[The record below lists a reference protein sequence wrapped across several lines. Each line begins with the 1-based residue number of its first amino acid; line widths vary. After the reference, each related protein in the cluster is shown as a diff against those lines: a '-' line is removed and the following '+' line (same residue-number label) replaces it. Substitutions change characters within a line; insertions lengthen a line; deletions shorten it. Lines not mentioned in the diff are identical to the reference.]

1 MRRLKHNFKKGMAFV
16 LSLAMVAGLVPAM
29 SGGAN
34 TVQAA
39 TGSGTEPSVTAYA
52 TKNQL
57 MTTFTP
63 DANGTATTKGKLVF
77 GKKSD
82 RTTAQEWYILG
93 KDTGVSGDNTIIVAA
108 SPIAR
113 GQKFNSDTSNKNDE
127 NLWSDC
133 AYSEATITEVYANHY
148 GASELR
154 DTLQGMATNRSYFT
168 RTEQNLMNA
177 TTVTT
182 NDTKNSVTYT
192 TTDKLYA
199 LQGDFDNDQ
208 YLWAGTDDSTVLAM
222 SSYWRNGERFWL
234 RSSYVGD
241 DGDALLAFPGDAVYG
256 INVRCAFT
264 VQPASNLDLSS
275 VLFAS
280 AATAAS
286 SDTKSEKITD
296 SVAMTLRLDGTDK
309 NIGTAIYNTTTGD
322 INVTK
327 GSTTSNVALVVQGND
342 GTKDWYYSK
351 QITGTETVNVSDI
364 KTKLS
369 SSADI
374 DLSACKIWLEI
385 TEDNVLY
392 AVNAEKEIEKINT
405 TYVTKEQLM
414 NSFKPYSDGTA
425 ANYGKLVFGKNKDGS
440 AQEWYILGKDEDV
453 SGDNTIIFAASPI
466 ATGQRISSRTASYY
480 TTYYY
485 YEADTG
491 YGDNSGNIEVYPNH
505 YGASDLREK
514 LKGMADG
521 SNETYFTTAEQKLMN
536 STTVTTKDTKNK
548 VTYTTT
554 DKLYA
559 LAADGFG
566 SSYKTIKAGSDNK
579 TVLAM
584 RSYWSS
590 GSNFWLRSPYVSHEY
605 FSLPAFPGTNVS
617 KDFSSSY
624 YAVQPASNLNL
635 SSVLFASAA
644 KAASSGTEAGT
655 IAERTAMTLRLDGTD
670 KNIGTA
676 IYNTTTGD
684 INVTKG
690 STTSNVALV
699 VQGNDG
705 TKDWYYSKQITGTET
720 VNVSDIKTKLSS
732 SADID
737 LSACKIWLEITED
750 NVLYAVN
757 AEKEIEKINTTYV
770 TKEQLMNSF
779 KPYSDGTAVNYG
791 KLVFGKNSDGNPQ
804 EWYILGA
811 DSGVTG
817 GTDNTIIFTA
827 SPIVNNNVFEDDGRN
842 NKTDTTLWSDC
853 VYNGLSI
860 SEVYPNHYGASDL
873 RVALKGMADGS
884 NETYFTTAEQK
895 LMNATTV
902 TTDDMK
908 NRTRYTTTDKLY
920 ALVADGWGSSYK
932 SIKAGSDNN
941 TVLAMSCFWS
951 DARGH
956 RFWLR
961 SPSRGLGDVNDVLL
975 APPGLC
981 VNQGDVSTGRAV
993 QPASNLDLSS
1003 VLFASAAQ
1011 AASSETAEAGTIASD
1026 KAMTLRLD
1034 GTGNNIG
1041 TVTYNT
1047 TTGDIKVVKG
1057 GATSQTVA
1065 LVVQGNDGT
1074 NDWYYSKKITGT
1086 DVVNVSDIVAEPK
1099 TPSSIDLSACKIW
1112 LEITEDNVAYA
1123 VNATETNIKIIHS
1136 IAITDID
1143 TPVPDT
1149 ALDTEASCT
1158 TEGVKSTTPQI
1169 TWTPSDTTAGYNTRY
1184 TAGITLTA
1192 DTGYEFADNVTATVS
1207 GNTATSVTNN
1217 ADGTLTVT
1225 KEFTTDKRK
1234 IESVAAPTVP
1244 ANNAFTTY
1252 YGYDGYD
1259 ETPISGTNTELGK
1272 TATVTFEGTTLPT
1285 TADMAVTWTIE
1296 SNGGV
1301 YDNTPGAENTFRWT
1315 IPESA
1320 LTNYNAV
1327 YCQGYDTS
1335 TGNITGTIKLKNKAA
1350 TSVTIT
1356 GTDSSIAYTGAT
1368 VDVLQYFSIDTNA
1381 GTATYTLVG
1390 GTGEGMLS
1398 GTTLTVTH
1406 TGTFKIK
1413 VSTAANGIFAAGEK
1427 TVTLTVDNGTILYTA
1442 TDYSTTYD
1450 GQPHSISVSVTN
1462 PEGTAVTYSTD
1473 GVTYGSD
1480 NPSFSNEGTHTV
1492 YYRITKDN
1500 YTTVEASKTVTINK
1514 KPVTITAQKQD
1525 IVWGKDINQSLYTV
1539 SEDGLIT
1546 GDSIKEITL
1555 TPSTT
1560 ARTENGTISV
1570 SGVKIENAAG
1580 ADVTA
1585 NYDITMVNGNLKI
1598 THDAALAPERI
1609 EASKTKT
1616 TYTAGDTLNVDDLAV
1631 TAYYADGYSEPV
1643 QDYTTNVSAI
1653 DMSADGDKTLTV
1665 SYTKNGVT
1673 KTKDI
1678 TIKVNAVLTTY
1689 KIISGADS
1697 EWKQNTDRNIT
1708 IRGNGEFSK
1717 FESVKVDGSI
1727 IDAKNYTA
1735 KEGSTIIILKADYL
1749 KTLSVGT
1756 HSFEIVWADGSAAT
1770 SFKVSKN
1777 TSDSEGS
1784 KDNSQQPT
1792 PPQTGDNSRPMLWV
1806 TLLAPSLAGLLA
1818 LLSVRRK
1825 KDDEYMQR

>member
-52 TKNQL
+52 TKAQL
-57 MTTFTP
+57 MTAFTP

-82 RTTAQEWYILG
+82 GTTAQEWYILG
-93 KDTGVSGDNTIIVAA
+93 KDEGVSGDNTIIFAA

-113 GQKFNSDTSNKNDE
+113 GQKFNSYISNKNDE

-133 AYSEATITEVYANHY
+133 VYSEATITEVYANHY

-154 DTLQGMATNRSYFT
+154 DTLQGMATNTSYFT
-168 RTEQNLMNA
+168 SAEQGLMNA

-182 NDTKNSVTYT
+182 KDTKNSSVTYT

-199 LQGDFDNDQ
+199 LQGDYDNDQ

-222 SSYWRNGERFWL
+222 SSYWRNGEWFWL
-234 RSSYVGD
+234 RSPFDYD
-241 DGDALLAFPGDAVYG
+241 DIDALRAYPGIYVDSSF
-256 INVRCAFT
+256 VRIGFA

-296 SVAMTLRLDGTDK
+296 GTAMTLRLDGTYK
-309 NIGTAIYNTTTGD
+309 NIGTVTYNITTGD
-322 INVTK
+322 IKAVK
-327 GSTTSNVALVVQGND
+327 GSTSQTVALVVQGND
-342 GTKDWYYSK
+342 GTNDWYYSK
-351 QITGTETVNVSDI
+351 KIDTSETINI
-364 KTKLS
+364 
-369 SSADI
+369 SAIEAESYTPASI

-385 TEDNVLY
+385 TEDNVSY

-414 NSFKPYSDGTA
+414 NSFKPYSNGTA
-425 ANYGKLVFGKNKDGS
+425 VNYGKLVFGKKSDGTT
-440 AQEWYILGKDEDV
+440 AQEWYILGKDEGV

-466 ATGQRISSRTASYY
+466 ARGQKFNSYISNKNDENLWSDCVYS
-480 TTYYY
+480 
-485 YEADTG
+485 EAT
-491 YGDNSGNIEVYPNH
+491 ITEVYANH
-505 YGASDLREK
+505 YGASELRDT
-514 LKGMADG
+514 LQGMATNT
-521 SNETYFTTAEQKLMN
+521 SYFTSAEQGLMN
-536 STTVTTKDTKNK
+536 ATTVTTKDTKNSS

-559 LAADGFG
+559 LQGD
-566 SSYKTIKAGSDNK
+566 YDNDQYLWAGTDDS

-584 RSYWSS
+584 SSYLRNGEW
-590 GSNFWLRSPYVSHEY
+590 FWLRSPYGGS
-605 FSLPAFPGTNVS
+605 G
-617 KDFSSSY
+617 DFALCADRGY
-624 YAVQPASNLNL
+624 YV
-635 SSVLFASAA
+635 
-644 KAASSGTEAGT
+644 
-655 IAERTAMTLRLDGTD
+655 
-670 KNIGTA
+670 
-676 IYNTTTGD
+676 
-684 INVTKG
+684 
-690 STTSNVALV
+690 
-699 VQGNDG
+699 
-705 TKDWYYSKQITGTET
+705 
-720 VNVSDIKTKLSS
+720 
-732 SADID
+732 
-737 LSACKIWLEITED
+737 
-750 NVLYAVN
+750 
-757 AEKEIEKINTTYV
+757 
-770 TKEQLMNSF
+770 
-779 KPYSDGTAVNYG
+779 
-791 KLVFGKNSDGNPQ
+791 
-804 EWYILGA
+804 ILGRVNI
-811 DSGVTG
+811 DFG
-817 GTDNTIIFTA
+817 
-827 SPIVNNNVFEDDGRN
+827 SP
-842 NKTDTTLWSDC
+842 
-853 VYNGLSI
+853 
-860 SEVYPNHYGASDL
+860 
-873 RVALKGMADGS
+873 
-884 NETYFTTAEQK
+884 
-895 LMNATTV
+895 
-902 TTDDMK
+902 
-908 NRTRYTTTDKLY
+908 
-920 ALVADGWGSSYK
+920 
-932 SIKAGSDNN
+932 
-941 TVLAMSCFWS
+941 
-951 DARGH
+951 
-956 RFWLR
+956 
-961 SPSRGLGDVNDVLL
+961 
-975 APPGLC
+975 
-981 VNQGDVSTGRAV
+981 V

-1003 VLFASAAQ
+1003 VLFASAAT
-1011 AASSETAEAGTIASD
+1011 AASSDTKSEKITDGT
-1026 KAMTLRLD
+1026 AMTLRLD
-1034 GTGNNIG
+1034 GTYKNIG

-1047 TTGDIKVVKG
+1047 TTGDIKAVKG
-1057 GATSQTVA
+1057 SAQTVA

-1074 NDWYYSKKITGT
+1074 NDWYYSKQITGT
-1086 DVVNVSDIVAEPK
+1086 ETINASDIKSALSL
-1099 TPSSIDLSACKIW
+1099 TSDIDLSACKIW
-1112 LEITEDNVAYA
+1112 LETTDSTSNLTYA
-1123 VNATETNIKIIHS
+1123 VNATDIIS
-1136 IAITDID
+1136 ITSVAITDID
-1143 TPVPDT
+1143 IPVSNT

-1184 TAGITLTA
+1184 TASITLTA
-1192 DTGYEFADNVTATVS
+1192 ATGYEFADNVTATVS
-1207 GNTATSVTNN
+1207 GNTATSVTKN
-1217 ADGTLTVT
+1217 AADDTLTVT

-1244 ANNAFTTY
+1244 ENNTFTAY

-1259 ETPISGTNTELGK
+1259 TTPISGTNTELGK
-1272 TATVTFEGTTLPT
+1272 TATVTFEGTTSPT
-1285 TADMAVTWTIE
+1285 TEDMAVTWTIE
-1296 SNGGV
+1296 SDGGV
-1301 YDNTPGAENTFRWT
+1301 YDKTPEAENIFRWT

-1320 LTNYNAV
+1320 LTNYNAAN
-1327 YCQGYDTS
+1327 CQGYDTS
-1335 TGNITGTIKLKNKAA
+1335 TGNITGTITVKNKAA
-1350 TSVTIT
+1350 TPVAIT
-1356 GTDSSIAYTGAT
+1356 GTDSSIVYTGAT
-1368 VDVLQYFSIDTNA
+1368 VDVSQYFSIDNNA
-1381 GTATYTLVG
+1381 GAATYTLVTGTNG
-1390 GTGEGMLS
+1390 GTGEGTLS
-1398 GTTLTVTH
+1398 DTTLTVTH

-1462 PEGTAVTYSTD
+1462 PEGTDVTYSTD

-1514 KPVTITAQKQD
+1514 KPVTITAQEQD
-1525 IVWGKDINQSLYTV
+1525 IVWGNDINQSLYTV

-1631 TAYYADGYSEPV
+1631 TAYYADGYSESV

-1653 DMSADGDKTLTV
+1653 DMSANGDKILTV

-1678 TIKVNAVLTTY
+1678 TIKVNAALASY

-1697 EWKQNTDRNIT
+1697 EWKQNTDETIT
-1708 IRGNGEFSK
+1708 IIGNGEFSK

-1756 HSFEIVWADGSAAT
+1756 HSFEIVWADGSAVT

-1777 TSDSEGS
+1777 TSDNEGS
-1784 KDNSQQPT
+1784 KDNNGNKNNSNDNSNSNLAAVPDDKKTNGSDSGNNADDSIQIT
-1792 PPQTGDNSRPMLWV
+1792 APQTGDNSHPMLWV
-1806 TLLAPSLAGLLA
+1806 TLLAASLAGLLA

-1825 KDDEYMQR
+1825 KDEE